1 MSTAL
6 KPAHRSLATLV
17 AEHSVRTGPGQL
29 DRTGFQI
36 EVTRTRGKRSL
47 EVSCSLTRLRGEGN
61 SPSAEFED
69 FTATLSGRDELAGLV
84 DALSKV
90 LLACDAE
97 READAA

>member
-17 AEHSVRTGPGQL
+17 VEHSVRTGPGQL

-36 EVTRTRGKRSL
+36 EVTRTRGERGL
-47 EVSCSLTRLRGEGN
+47 EVSCGLTRLGGEGN
-61 SPSAEFED
+61 SPSAEFEE

-84 DALSKV
+84 DALSKTLV
-90 LLACDAE
+90 ACDTA
-97 READAA
+97 REAEAA